1 MVMEPTIHFSDNPEL
16 DNLIQL
22 PLQEAVMKQLS
33 TTLNFILVCVLVCIL
48 IVLALPDRTVGATEY
63 IQSVNSCDSNRS
75 VNVSGTAVVNVTPD
89 RALIQLGVQSNGTTP
104 SEVKYLNTQAIEKV
118 IDAIKSLGIDAKDIR
133 TDHYIVRPLYDS
145 YDSLYIKGYR
155 IDNLVAVT
163 LRDVNQ
169 ISELIVVALEAG
181 ANEVVDVE
189 LYPSELRKY
198 RDQAR
203 DMAMQAASEKAQA
216 LADTAGV
223 DIGCVL
229 TIHENTWSY
238 YNGWWSREQQN
249 LWVQNA
255 VQNINPTAG
264 QVGSSQDGPVSLG
277 QISIRA
283 EVNASFGLE

>member
-1 MVMEPTIHFSDNPEL
+1 M
-16 DNLIQL
+16 
-22 PLQEAVMKQLS
+22 
-33 TTLNFILVCVLVCIL
+33 
-48 IVLALPDRTVGATEY
+48 
-63 IQSVNSCDSNRS
+63 
-75 VNVSGTAVVNVTPD
+75 
-89 RALIQLGVQSNGTTP
+89 
-104 SEVKYLNTQAIEKV
+104 KYLNTQAIEDV
-118 IDAIKSLGIDAKDIR
+118 IDAIKSLGIDAMDIR
-133 TDHYIVRPLYDS
+133 TDHYIVVPIYEN
-145 YDSLYIKGYR
+145 YNSLFIKGYR

-189 LYPSELRKY
+189 LYTSELRKY

-203 DMAMQAASEKAQA
+203 EMAMQAASEKAQA

-223 DIGCVL
+223 DTDCVL
-229 TIHENTWSY
+229 TINENTWSY

-255 VQNINPTAG
+255 VQNINPTSG
-264 QVGSSQDGPVSLG
+264 SVGSSQEGPVSLG

-283 EVNASFGLE
+283 EVNASFGLQ

>member
-1 MVMEPTIHFSDNPEL
+1 
-16 DNLIQL
+16 
-22 PLQEAVMKQLS
+22 MKQLS
-33 TTLNFILVCVLVCIL
+33 TSLNFILICVLVCIL
-48 IVLALPDRTVGATEY
+48 VVLALPERTAGATEY
-63 IQSVNSCDSNRS
+63 EPAINSCDSSRS

-104 SEVKYLNTQAIEKV
+104 SEVKYLNTQAIEDV
-118 IDAIKSLGIDAKDIR
+118 IEAIKSLGIAAKDIR
-133 TDHYIVRPLYDS
+133 TDHYIVRPLYDN
-145 YDSLYIKGYR
+145 YNSLYIKGYR

-163 LRDVNQ
+163 LRDVDK

-189 LYPSELRKY
+189 LYTSELRKY

-203 DMAMQAASEKAQA
+203 EMAMQAASEKAQA

-223 DIGCVL
+223 DTGCVL
-229 TIHENTWSY
+229 TINENTWSY
-238 YNGWWSREQQN
+238 YNGWWSRQQQN

-264 QVGSSQDGPVSLG
+264 SAESSQEGPVSLG

-283 EVNASFGLE
+283 EVNASFGLQ

>member
-1 MVMEPTIHFSDNPEL
+1 
-16 DNLIQL
+16 
-22 PLQEAVMKQLS
+22 MKQISML
-33 TTLNFILVCVLVCIL
+33 LNLVLVCVLVCIL
-48 IVLALPDRTVGATEY
+48 VVLALPDRAVGATEY
-63 IQSVNSCDSNRS
+63 SPITNSCDSSRS

-104 SEVKYLNTQAIEKV
+104 SEVKYLNTAAIEGV
-118 IDAIKSLGIDAKDIR
+118 IDAIKSLGVEAKDIR

-163 LRDVNQ
+163 LRDVDQ
-169 ISELIVVALEAG
+169 ISDVIVAALEAG
-181 ANEVVDVE
+181 ANQVVDVE
-189 LYPSELRKY
+189 LYTSELRKY

-216 LADTAGV
+216 LADAVGV
-223 DIGCVL
+223 DTGCVL
-229 TIHENTWSY
+229 TINENTWSY

-264 QVGSSQDGPVSLG
+264 SAGSSQEGPVSLG

-283 EVNASFGLE
+283 EVNASFGLQ

>member
-1 MVMEPTIHFSDNPEL
+1 
-16 DNLIQL
+16 
-22 PLQEAVMKQLS
+22 MKQLS
-33 TTLNFILVCVLVCIL
+33 TSLNFILICVLVCIL
-48 IVLALPDRTVGATEY
+48 VVLALPERTAGATEY
-63 IQSVNSCDSNRS
+63 EPAINSCDSSRS

-104 SEVKYLNTQAIEKV
+104 SEVKYLNTQAIEDV
-118 IDAIKSLGIDAKDIR
+118 IEAIKSLGIAAKDIR
-133 TDHYIVRPLYDS
+133 TDHYIVKPLYDN
-145 YDSLYIKGYR
+145 YNSLYIKGYR

-163 LRDVNQ
+163 LRDVDK

-189 LYPSELRKY
+189 LYTSELRKY

-223 DIGCVL
+223 DTGCVL
-229 TIHENTWSY
+229 TINENTWSY
-238 YNGWWSREQQN
+238 YNGWWSRQQQN

-255 VQNINPTAG
+255 VQNITPTSGPAG
-264 QVGSSQDGPVSLG
+264 TSHEGPVSLG

-283 EVNASFGLE
+283 EVNASFGLQ